1 MPMAQAVVVVATHP
15 QHKIELTE
23 GDIVLGVKRFFFDV
37 RSSAEVEKRSAAR
50 QIERQQTRI
59 KVGVHLLAGSSAGRI
74 EDCGIHNG
82 HARWSTAD
90 GVEIRVGQSRL
101 KVLR

>member
-37 RSSAEVEKRSAAR
+37 RSSAEAEKRSAAR

-59 KVGVHLLAGSSAGRI
+59 KVGVHLLAGSSACRI
-74 EDCGIHNG
+74 EDWG
-82 HARWSTAD
+82 STMGTPA
-90 GVEIRVGQSRL
+90 GVRQTAVKVGP
-101 KVLR
+101 VNPG